1 MNDNLDFI
9 IIGGGISSLY
19 SSYKLLKEKPDL
31 NILILEKNEN
41 LGGRIQNGYFGDK
54 SVDLG
59 AVRIPKDFINCINL
73 IKELGLE
80 TRSFSTKL
88 NNVYTR
94 GKFFEKND
102 LHKVQSRFFLPEN
115 TPESLTA
122 ETLLNRTLKKI
133 LGTLDVEKIHPN
145 MIIKGKKLYEWS
157 IYNLLR
163 SALTEEQINWICSSI
178 DFGYYKKNWS
188 AYSYCKDV
196 LHSEEFCMVSNK
208 NSHFGNMYELIDKLD
223 KKTTNV
229 AKKFNKLVKKTFY
242 NYEKKLWEVEVEDT
256 FNNVLEKYYS
266 KILIST
272 IPILFLK
279 NLDINV
285 PDKEKW
291 NYLLNSSFSMVR
303 DKYYLKY
310 PSKWWQSEEGSFY
323 DNSANKSIWVF
334 SPSSTIILASY
345 LDAPQINIFRAL
357 EGRDLMLELHKGVCR
372 VMNVSPNAVPEPEKV
387 VYKRWDYIS
396 NYIVAGINV
405 DELVKTS
412 AKPFDNMPLFLSTDS
427 ITNKAGWIEG
437 SLICANFTVS
447 KILEFINLK

>member
-1 MNDNLDFI
+1 
-9 IIGGGISSLY
+9 
-19 SSYKLLKEKPDL
+19 
-31 NILILEKNEN
+31 
-41 LGGRIQNGYFGDK
+41 
-54 SVDLG
+54 
-59 AVRIPKDFINCINL
+59 
-73 IKELGLE
+73 
-80 TRSFSTKL
+80 
-88 NNVYTR
+88 
-94 GKFFEKND
+94 
-102 LHKVQSRFFLPEN
+102 
-115 TPESLTA
+115 
-122 ETLLNRTLKKI
+122 
-133 LGTLDVEKIHPN
+133 
-145 MIIKGKKLYEWS
+145 MI
-157 IYNLLR
+157 
-163 SALTEEQINWICSSI
+163 
-178 DFGYYKKNWS
+178 
-188 AYSYCKDV
+188 
-196 LHSEEFCMVSNK
+196 SNK
-208 NSHFGNMYELIDKLD
+208 KSNFGNMYELIDKLD
-223 KKTTNV
+223 KKTINV

-256 FNNVLEKYYS
+256 VNNVLEKYYS

-272 IPILFLK
+272 ISILFLK

-310 PSKWWQSEEGSFY
+310 PSKWWQLEEGSFY

-334 SPSSTIILASY
+334 SSSSTIILASY

-357 EGRDLMLELHKGVCR
+357 EGRDLILELHKGVCR
-372 VMNVSPNAVPEPEKV
+372 VMNVSPDSVPEPENV
-387 VYKRWDYIS
+387 VYKRWDCIS